1 MSASRYIYTD
11 PRGLRTGPFSE
22 QELVRLAEIGG
33 LEFSGFVELEGVAT
47 RWRVSEVPWLRNE
60 LLRAQRRAPRA
71 AAAEDARPSAA
82 SAPVPAAAPAPA
94 PAAAPSASLP
104 ASEPAP
110 LPAPDLAT
118 PTMTTAPTLPAISRS
133 MFILLALLPAFVGIF
148 GIHNI
153 VAGYIARGVV
163 QLVLS
168 FLTLGSVFGGI
179 VLPLC
184 CCIGIP
190 LWPVLFVWT
199 LIEVIVV
206 VRDARGVE
214 FA

>member
-33 LEFSGFVELEGVAT
+33 MEFSGFVELEGVAT

-60 LLRAQRRAPRA
+60 LLRAQRRTPRK
-71 AAAEDARPSAA
+71 AAAEGTQPTATS
-82 SAPVPAAAPAPA
+82 PAAATA
-94 PAAAPSASLP
+94 PAAAFARAPYPEPSP
-104 ASEPAP
+104 K
-110 LPAPDLAT
+110 PAPDFAT
-118 PTMTTAPTLPAISRS
+118 QTMTTTPTPAAISRS
-133 MFILLALLPAFVGIF
+133 MFTLLALLPAFVGIF

-153 VAGYIARGVV
+153 VAGYIGRGVV

-179 VLPLC
+179 ALPLC

-206 VRDARGVE
+206 VRDARGVR

>member
-1 MSASRYIYTD
+1 MSVPRYIYTD

-33 LEFSGFVELEGVAT
+33 LEFSGFVELEGLAEVGGIPT

-60 LLRAQRRAPRA
+60 LLRANRRTPRA
-71 AAAEDARPSAA
+71 VPSPTTEVHAAAMRASA
-82 SAPVPAAAPAPA
+82 SAPTAERRMRPTPT
-94 PAAAPSASLP
+94 
-104 ASEPAP
+104 
-110 LPAPDLAT
+110 APDSAM
-118 PTMTTAPTLPAISRS
+118 PPMTTAPTPPAISRGL
-133 MFILLALLPAFVGIF
+133 FVLLALLPAFVGIF
-148 GIHNI
+148 GIHNL
-153 VAGYIARGVV
+153 VAGYVARGTV

-168 FLTLGSVFGGI
+168 FLTLGSIFGTT

-206 VRDARGVE
+206 VRDARGVA

>member
-1 MSASRYIYTD
+1 MT
-11 PRGLRTGPFSE
+11 T
-22 QELVRLAEIGG
+22 
-33 LEFSGFVELEGVAT
+33 
-47 RWRVSEVPWLRNE
+47 
-60 LLRAQRRAPRA
+60 
-71 AAAEDARPSAA
+71 
-82 SAPVPAAAPAPA
+82 
-94 PAAAPSASLP
+94 
-104 ASEPAP
+104 
-110 LPAPDLAT
+110 T
-118 PTMTTAPTLPAISRS
+118 PTPAAISRS

-153 VAGYIARGVV
+153 VAGYIGRGVV

-179 VLPLC
+179 ALPLC

-206 VRDARGVE
+206 VRDARGVR

>member
-33 LEFSGFVELEGVAT
+33 LEFSGFVELEGVST

-60 LLRAQRRAPRA
+60 LLRAQRRTPRK
-71 AAAEDARPSAA
+71 AAAEDTQPAA
-82 SAPVPAAAPAPA
+82 TSPAAATA
-94 PAAAPSASLP
+94 PAAAFARAPYPEPSP
-104 ASEPAP
+104 K
-110 LPAPDLAT
+110 PAPDFAT
-118 PTMTTAPTLPAISRS
+118 QTMTTAPTPAAISRS
-133 MFILLALLPAFVGIF
+133 MFVLLALLPAFVGIF

-179 VLPLC
+179 ALPLC

-199 LIEVIVV
+199 LVEVIVV
-206 VRDARGVE
+206 VRDARGVR

>member
-22 QELVRLAEIGG
+22 QDLVRLAEIGG
-33 LEFSGFVELEGVAT
+33 LEFSGFIELEGVAT

-60 LLRAQRRAPRA
+60 LLRAKRRTTRA
-71 AAAEDARPSAA
+71 AAAEDPQ
-82 SAPVPAAAPAPA
+82 PAAARP
-94 PAAAPSASLP
+94 AAPSPQAS
-104 ASEPAP
+104 ASPSEQSPQP
-110 LPAPDLAT
+110 VPDFAT
-118 PTMTTAPTLPAISRS
+118 PTMTTAPTPPAISRS

-179 VLPLC
+179 ALPLC

-199 LIEVIVV
+199 LVEVIVV
-206 VRDARGVE
+206 VRDARGVP

>member
-1 MSASRYIYTD
+1 MPRAMSASRYIYTD

-22 QELVRLAEIGG
+22 QDLVRLAEIGG

-60 LLRAQRRAPRA
+60 LLRAQRRTPRK
-71 AAAEDARPSAA
+71 AAAEGTQPT
-82 SAPVPAAAPAPA
+82 APNPVAAPAS
-94 PAAAPSASLP
+94 AAAFARAQRPEPSP
-104 ASEPAP
+104 K
-110 LPAPDLAT
+110 PAPDFAT
-118 PTMTTAPTLPAISRS
+118 PTMTTAPTPAAISRS
-133 MFILLALLPAFVGIF
+133 MFILLALLPALIGIF

-168 FLTLGSVFGGI
+168 LLTLGSVLGTI

-199 LIEVIVV
+199 LIEVILV
-206 VRDARGVE
+206 VRDARGVP